1 MAMRMSRTALDTLD
15 AVTEDTE
22 HVFGGLTGKKQMR
35 CLGHVGP
42 IEDDPPGEK
51 GAKKSAG
58 TVARFP
64 RPAIK
69 ILKDWMIAHID
80 HPYPTDDEKETLKAQ
95 TGLTTVQISNWMAN
109 TRRRQKSRPKRSA
122 SPSIRPSTEAIDIP
136 VGRTWDD
143 LSTFCFYCSSNL
155 ALSFALAVT
164 MLL

>member
-42 IEDDPPGEK
+42 IEDDLPGEK